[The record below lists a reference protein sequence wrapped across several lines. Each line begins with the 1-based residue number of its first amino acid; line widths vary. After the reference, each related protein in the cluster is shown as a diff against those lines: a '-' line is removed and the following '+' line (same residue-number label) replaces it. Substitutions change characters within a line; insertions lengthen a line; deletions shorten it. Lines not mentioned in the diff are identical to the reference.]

1 MIEYLEVRNSNRE
14 IIGILDDFQ
23 SIIWET
29 NYYSTGAFEVYLQA
43 VPQYIN
49 VLQIGNYVTRPD
61 DENIGIIENINVEY
75 SEEFGKMIA
84 ASGRFA
90 KSILD
95 RRIIYNAS
103 GNTTGKLSISP
114 VISSGL
120 VETAVRKLVTDHI
133 ISSPQTAR
141 NISFITLGELQGI
154 TKKIVDESGKNT
166 QVQTSFGNLLEYTDE
181 MLHSYELG
189 AKMVFDRE
197 TLQLKYTVYEGKDRS
212 RNNTQNNLPI
222 IMSQE
227 YDNFFSS
234 RYEKNTTQI
243 KNTALIGGEGEGAD
257 RFCTMIGTNAVGLN
271 RREVWIDASAQSKT
285 YELNGEQK
293 QYTDDEYLALL
304 KSAGTQTIADYQ
316 TTEIYD
322 GELNINALTY
332 KTDFNVGDI
341 ITVEDNELNIYINP
355 RIIAVIENQNESGYS
370 ISISYGN

>member
-29 NYYSTGAFEVYLQA
+29 NYYSTGAFEVYLRA

-120 VETAVRKLVTDHI
+120 VETAVRKLITDHI

-234 RYEKNTTQI
+234 KYEKNTTQI

-257 RFCTMIGTNAVGLN
+257 RFCTMIGINAIGLN

-285 YELNGEQK
+285 YEVNGEQK

-341 ITVEDNELNIYINP
+341 ISVEDNELNIYINP

>member
-29 NYYSTGAFEVYLQA
+29 NYYSTGAFEVYLRA

-234 RYEKNTTQI
+234 KYEKNTTQI

-257 RFCTMIGTNAVGLN
+257 RFCTMIGTNATGLN

-304 KSAGTQTIADYQ
+304 KSAGIQTIADYQ